1 MHGIIWMK
9 RHTKM
14 DEAADPTGE
23 GGAGDGGT
31 PPSATSTGGDQKP
44 DNPAPDAAD
53 GDGKPYLG
61 EPKPG
66 DKGDKQPKDGANAP
80 KPGEPPKSA
89 TDEDYLKA
97 FAKDEKLLGDDKSVT
112 LDAELAKGVLP
123 TARELGVSP
132 ETFNRLAN
140 ALAKAQV
147 DRAREAMKARVDY
160 FEKMKQ
166 ESMRTYTPK
175 DFERI
180 NSAIDRWFKPGGT
193 MNAVIR
199 NSELGADPEFLAL
212 MNHLGKAVAED
223 GAAGAG
229 AGGGSGGYDPNSI
242 NGLAKAWK

>member
-1 MHGIIWMK
+1 MHGMLIMK
-9 RHTKM
+9 RCVKM

-44 DNPAPDAAD
+44 ANPAPAAAG

-61 EPKPG
+61 EPKSG
-66 DKGDKQPKDGANAP
+66 DKDGAKDP
-80 KPGEPPKSA
+80 KPGEQPKPA

-212 MNHLGKAVAED
+212 MHHLGKAVAED

-229 AGGGSGGYDPNSI
+229 EGGGSGGYDPNSI
-242 NGLAKAWK
+242 DGLAKAWK

>member
-31 PPSATSTGGDQKP
+31 PPSDTST
-44 DNPAPDAAD
+44 D

-66 DKGDKQPKDGANAP
+66 DRGCDQ
-80 KPGEPPKSA
+80 PKSA

-166 ESMRTYTPK
+166 ESMRIYTPK

-242 NGLAKAWK
+242 DGLAKAWK